1 MQKPLAIMKA
11 QSPYIV
17 AITLVCATATLFA
30 QAPQEKRIT
39 DRKAQKLAIRS
50 PRPEYPLEARQKKIT
65 GSGVVLVRVTSAGI
79 VSSATMFQS
88 TGSPIL
94 DRAATSGFK
103 HWRFRPGEP
112 FYFRT
117 PITFTMAGYYY

>member
-1 MQKPLAIMKA
+1 MLKPVVYMKA
-11 QSPYIV
+11 ILYS
-17 AITLVCATATLFA
+17 AILAAAVCANSSFA
-30 QAPQEKRIT
+30 AQPPTEKRIS
-39 DRKAQKLAIRS
+39 DKEAQKLAIKS
-50 PRPEYPLEARQKKIT
+50 PRPEYPLIARQQKIT
-65 GSGVVLVRVTSAGI
+65 GSGVVLVRVNSAGI

-103 HWRFRPGEP
+103 RWRFRPGEP